1 MSSEVHDNG
10 FKLNL
15 TCLTNQMVAALSGNG
30 CILGEIGDVTS
41 APVFGF

>member
-15 TCLTNQMVAALSGNG
+15 TCLTCLTNQMVAALSGNG
-30 CILGEIGDVTS
+30 F
-41 APVFGF
+41 VFR